1 MEPVTWFTG
10 VVEMTIGAYMY
21 YLYTCK
27 EYSSTHMAHNL
38 TEWRF
43 KYLCKIHDFDMKR
56 YEVLMERIKEI
67 EAELHTGEK
76 LQVGEGGGG
85 FGIKKRKLRV
95 VWGYWVGIN

>member
-1 MEPVTWFTG
+1 MGLTGQALLFARLVWWDYDWGIMEPVTWFTG

-76 LQVGEGGGG
+76 LQV
-85 FGIKKRKLRV
+85 V
-95 VWGYWVGIN
+95 